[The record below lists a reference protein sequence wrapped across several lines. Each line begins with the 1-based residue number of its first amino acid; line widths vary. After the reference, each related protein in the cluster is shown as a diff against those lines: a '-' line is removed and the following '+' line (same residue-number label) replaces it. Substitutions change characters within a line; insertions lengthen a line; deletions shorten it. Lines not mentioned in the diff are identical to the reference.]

1 MSDITIVPGPD
12 TSRAYRMALGCF
24 GTGVTVVTTATDD
37 GPLAM
42 TANSF
47 ASVSLD
53 PAMVLWCAAKH
64 SKRYHAFTTA
74 QDYSIHI
81 LAEDQMDLA
90 RHFSQIGT
98 DFSPTSWQPDD
109 AGVPILQGCIAR
121 FDCRQTALHDAGDH
135 TIIVGLVQ
143 RVMRRP
149 GTGLLHKSG
158 QYGGFSGFGDEG

>member
-1 MSDITIVPGPD
+1 MSDITIIPGPD

-24 GTGVTVVTTATDD
+24 GTGVTVVTTATDE

-64 SKRYHAFTTA
+64 SKRYQAFVSA

-90 RHFSQIGT
+90 LHFSRIGT
-98 DFSPTSWQPDD
+98 DFSPTSWQPDS
-109 AGVPILQGCIAR
+109 AGVPILRGCIAR

-158 QYGGFSGFGDEG
+158 QYGGFSGFDQQG

>member
-1 MSDITIVPGPD
+1 MSDLTIVPGPD

-24 GTGVTVVTTATDD
+24 GTGVTVVTTATED

-47 ASVSLD
+47 ASVSLE

-64 SKRYHAFTTA
+64 SKRYNAFA
-74 QDYSIHI
+74 NARDYAIHI

-90 RHFSQIGT
+90 VHFSRVGT
-98 DFSPTSWQPDD
+98 DFSPTSWQPDE

-135 TIIVGLVQ
+135 TIIVGEVQ
-143 RVMRRP
+143 RVMRRQ

-158 QYGGFSGFGDEG
+158 QYGGFSGFDERA